1 MLPNIMSLEDHVKKI
16 NLAKSRV
23 KNSIFEMAE
32 AITNAVFQLEDR
44 QKDLAEQLGMSRGTL
59 SKWIAIGSNQSLMN
73 MKQSVPESFD
83 SLYQLSSLEKQYNKF
98 YGNREGHKKFLDLFK
113 NNFITPLSQRGD
125 INNILKLH
133 KDKIKQT
140 TKITKYLDSK
150 DQQFSKSIKNQ
161 SEIKLA
167 VLLKSKLFFN
177 TIVVVPL
184 EEQLNQWRQDEIQAD
199 INSDYAIRNLENKD
213 KNIFQICLIKVKG
226 KDIDIGIKALGSW
239 GYDYNK
245 ILVPKQ
251 NKNSLVD
258 ISSEFIVV
266 VGSKGTDKKE
276 NFIMR
281 SSATIDLIEFAK
293 QIGEQPYLFVGEK
306 LNIKNWVYCVG

>member
-113 NNFITPLSQRGD
+113 NNFITPFSQRGD

-184 EEQLNQWRQDEIQAD
+184 EEQLNQWRQDEIQGD
-199 INSDYAIRNLENKD
+199 INSNYAIRNLENKD

-226 KDIDIGIKALGSW
+226 KDIDIAIKALGSW

>member
-140 TKITKYLDSK
+140 TKTTKYLDSK
-150 DQQFSKSIKNQ
+150 DQQFSKRIKNQ

-251 NKNSLVD
+251 TKNSLVD

>member
-113 NNFITPLSQRGD
+113 NNFITPFSQRGD

-133 KDKIKQT
+133 KYKIKQT

-184 EEQLNQWRQDEIQAD
+184 EEQLNQWRQDEIQGD
-199 INSDYAIRNLENKD
+199 INSNYAIRNLENKD

-251 NKNSLVD
+251 TKNSLVD

>member
-59 SKWIAIGSNQSLMN
+59 SKWIAIGSNQSLMS

-98 YGNREGHKKFLDLFK
+98 YGNREGHKKFLDLFE
-113 NNFITPLSQRGD
+113 NNFITPFSQRGD

>member
-125 INNILKLH
+125 INNVLKLH

-140 TKITKYLDSK
+140 TKKTKYLDSK

-239 GYDYNK
+239 GYNFNK

-251 NKNSLVD
+251 TKNSLVD

>member
-140 TKITKYLDSK
+140 TKTTKYLDSK

-184 EEQLNQWRQDEIQAD
+184 EEQLNQWRQDEIQGD

-251 NKNSLVD
+251 TKNSLVD

>member
-140 TKITKYLDSK
+140 TKTTKYLDSK

-251 NKNSLVD
+251 TKNSLVD

>member
-59 SKWIAIGSNQSLMN
+59 SKWIAIGTNQSLMN
-73 MKQSVPESFD
+73 MKQSVPETFD

-113 NNFITPLSQRGD
+113 NNFITPLSQRDD
-125 INNILKLH
+125 INKILKLH
-133 KDKIKQT
+133 KDKIKQK
-140 TKITKYLDSK
+140 TKKTKYLDSK
-150 DQQFSKSIKNQ
+150 DQQFSKIIKNQ

-177 TIVVVPL
+177 TIIVVPL
-184 EEQLNQWRQDEIQAD
+184 EEQLKHWRQNGLQGD
-199 INSDYAIRNLENKD
+199 INSEYSIRSLENKD
-213 KNIFQICLIKVKG
+213 KNICQICLIKVKG
-226 KDIDIGIKALGSW
+226 KDIDIGIKALDSW
-239 GYDYNK
+239 GYDFKK
-245 ILVPKQ
+245 ILTPRQTKS
-251 NKNSLVD
+251 SLVD
-258 ISSEFIVV
+258 ISSEFVV
-266 VGSKGTDKKE
+266 LVGSKGADKEE
-276 NFIMR
+276 NFNMR
-281 SSATIDLIEFAK
+281 SSATIDLIEYAE
-293 QIGEQPYLFVGEK
+293 QIGGQPYLFAGEK

>member
-44 QKDLAEQLGMSRGTL
+44 QKDLAEQLGMSKGTL
-59 SKWIAIGSNQSLMN
+59 SKWIAIGSNQSLMS

-125 INNILKLH
+125 INNVLKLH

-140 TKITKYLDSK
+140 TKKTKYLDSK

-177 TIVVVPL
+177 TIVVAPL
-184 EEQLNQWRQDEIQAD
+184 EEQLNHWRQDEIQGD

-239 GYDYNK
+239 GYNFNK

-251 NKNSLVD
+251 TKNSLVD

>member
-113 NNFITPLSQRGD
+113 NNFITPFSQRGD

-133 KDKIKQT
+133 KDKIKQK

-177 TIVVVPL
+177 TIVVAPL
-184 EEQLNQWRQDEIQAD
+184 EEQLNHWRQDEIQGD

-239 GYDYNK
+239 GYNFNK

-251 NKNSLVD
+251 TKNSLVD

-293 QIGEQPYLFVGEK
+293 KIGEQPYLFVGEK

>member
-59 SKWIAIGSNQSLMN
+59 SKWIAIGTNQSLMN
-73 MKQSVPESFD
+73 MKQSVPETFD

-98 YGNREGHKKFLDLFK
+98 YGDREGHKKFLDLFK
-113 NNFITPLSQRGD
+113 NNFITPLSQRDD
-125 INNILKLH
+125 INKILKLH
-133 KDKIKQT
+133 KDKIKQK
-140 TKITKYLDSK
+140 TKKTKYLDSK
-150 DQQFSKSIKNQ
+150 DQQFSKIIKNK

-177 TIVVVPL
+177 TIIVVPL
-184 EEQLNQWRQDEIQAD
+184 EEQLKHWRQNGLGGD
-199 INSDYAIRNLENKD
+199 INSDYSIRSLENKD
-213 KNIFQICLIKVKG
+213 KNICQICLIKVKG
-226 KDIDIGIKALGSW
+226 KDIDIGIKALDSW
-239 GYDYNK
+239 GYDFKK
-245 ILVPKQ
+245 ILTPRQTKS
-251 NKNSLVD
+251 SLVD
-258 ISSEFIVV
+258 ISSEFVV
-266 VGSKGTDKKE
+266 LVGSKGADKEE
-276 NFIMR
+276 NFNMR
-281 SSATIDLIEFAK
+281 SSATIDLIEYAE
-293 QIGEQPYLFVGEK
+293 QIGGQPYLFVGEK

>member
-113 NNFITPLSQRGD
+113 NNFITPFSQRGD

-184 EEQLNQWRQDEIQAD
+184 EEQLNQWRQDEIQGD

-226 KDIDIGIKALGSW
+226 KDIDIAIKALGSW

>member
-1 MLPNIMSLEDHVKKI
+1 MSLEDHVKKI

-125 INNILKLH
+125 INNVLKLH

-140 TKITKYLDSK
+140 TIKTKYLDSK

-184 EEQLNQWRQDEIQAD
+184 EEQLNQWRQDEIQGD
-199 INSDYAIRNLENKD
+199 INSNYAIRNLENKD

-251 NKNSLVD
+251 TKNSLVD

>member
-140 TKITKYLDSK
+140 TKTTKYLDSK

-226 KDIDIGIKALGSW
+226 KDIDIAIKALGSW

-251 NKNSLVD
+251 TKNSLVD

>member
-1 MLPNIMSLEDHVKKI
+1 
-16 NLAKSRV
+16 
-23 KNSIFEMAE
+23 MAE

-140 TKITKYLDSK
+140 TKTTKYLDSK

-251 NKNSLVD
+251 TKNSLVD

>member
-98 YGNREGHKKFLDLFK
+98 YGNREGHKKFLHLFK
-113 NNFITPLSQRGD
+113 NNFITPFSQRGD

-140 TKITKYLDSK
+140 TKTTKYLDSK

-239 GYDYNK
+239 GYYYNK

-251 NKNSLVD
+251 TKNSLVD

>member
-125 INNILKLH
+125 INNVLKLH

-177 TIVVVPL
+177 TIVVAPL
-184 EEQLNQWRQDEIQAD
+184 EEQLNHWRQDEIQGD

-239 GYDYNK
+239 GYNFNK

-251 NKNSLVD
+251 TKNSLVD

-293 QIGEQPYLFVGEK
+293 KIGEQPYLFVGEK

>member
-1 MLPNIMSLEDHVKKI
+1 MSLEDHVKKI

-140 TKITKYLDSK
+140 TKTTKYLDSK

-184 EEQLNQWRQDEIQAD
+184 EEQLNHWRQNEIQGD

-239 GYDYNK
+239 GYNYKK

-251 NKNSLVD
+251 TKNSLVD

>member
-125 INNILKLH
+125 INNVLKLH

-140 TKITKYLDSK
+140 TKKTKYLDSK

-251 NKNSLVD
+251 TKNSLVD
-258 ISSEFIVV
+258 ISSEFIVI

>member
-140 TKITKYLDSK
+140 TKTTKYLDSK

-184 EEQLNQWRQDEIQAD
+184 EEQLNHWRQDEIQGD

-251 NKNSLVD
+251 TKNSLVD

>member
-59 SKWIAIGSNQSLMN
+59 SKWIAIGSNHSLMN

-140 TKITKYLDSK
+140 TKTTKYLDSK

-251 NKNSLVD
+251 TKNSLVD

-306 LNIKNWVYCVG
+306 LNVKNWVYCIG

>member
-140 TKITKYLDSK
+140 TKTTKYLDSK

-226 KDIDIGIKALGSW
+226 KDIDIGIKALDSW

-251 NKNSLVD
+251 TKNSLVD

>member
-59 SKWIAIGSNQSLMN
+59 SKWIAIGTNQSLMN
-73 MKQSVPESFD
+73 MKQSVPETFD

-98 YGNREGHKKFLDLFK
+98 YGDREGYKKFLDLFK
-113 NNFITPLSQRGD
+113 NNFITPLSQRDD
-125 INNILKLH
+125 INKILKLH
-133 KDKIKQT
+133 KDKIKQK
-140 TKITKYLDSK
+140 TKKTKYLDSK
-150 DQQFSKSIKNQ
+150 DQQFSKIIKNQ

-184 EEQLNQWRQDEIQAD
+184 EEQLNQWRQDEIQGD
-199 INSDYAIRNLENKD
+199 INSNYAIRNLENVD

-226 KDIDIGIKALGSW
+226 KDIDIAIKALGSW

>member
-140 TKITKYLDSK
+140 TKTTKYLDSK

-213 KNIFQICLIKVKG
+213 KNICQICLIKVKG
-226 KDIDIGIKALGSW
+226 KDIDIGIKALDSW
-239 GYDYNK
+239 GYNFKK
-245 ILVPKQ
+245 ILTPRQTKS
-251 NKNSLVD
+251 SLVD
-258 ISSEFIVV
+258 ISSEFVV
-266 VGSKGTDKKE
+266 LVGSKGTDKQE
-276 NFIMR
+276 NFNMR
-281 SSATIDLIEFAK
+281 SSATIDLIEYAE
-293 QIGEQPYLFVGEK
+293 QIGGQPYLFAGEK

>member
-125 INNILKLH
+125 INNVLKLH

-140 TKITKYLDSK
+140 TIKTKYLDSK

-184 EEQLNQWRQDEIQAD
+184 EEQLNHWRQDEIQGD

-281 SSATIDLIEFAK
+281 SSATIDLIEFAN

>member
-1 MLPNIMSLEDHVKKI
+1 MSLEDHVKKI

-140 TKITKYLDSK
+140 TKTTKYLDSK

-251 NKNSLVD
+251 TKNSLVD

>member
-140 TKITKYLDSK
+140 TKTTKYLDSK

-184 EEQLNQWRQDEIQAD
+184 EEQLNHWRQDEIQGD

>member
-1 MLPNIMSLEDHVKKI
+1 
-16 NLAKSRV
+16 
-23 KNSIFEMAE
+23 MAE

-59 SKWIAIGSNQSLMN
+59 SKWIAIGTNQSLMN
-73 MKQSVPESFD
+73 MKQSVPETFD

-140 TKITKYLDSK
+140 TKTTKYLDSK

-251 NKNSLVD
+251 TKNSLVD

>member
-125 INNILKLH
+125 INNVLKLH

-140 TKITKYLDSK
+140 TIKTKYLDSK

-184 EEQLNQWRQDEIQAD
+184 EEQLNHWRQDEIQGD

>member
-125 INNILKLH
+125 INNVLKLH

-140 TKITKYLDSK
+140 TKKTKYSDSK

-177 TIVVVPL
+177 TIVVAPL
-184 EEQLNQWRQDEIQAD
+184 EEQLNHWRQDEIQGD

-251 NKNSLVD
+251 TKNSLVD

>member
-32 AITNAVFQLEDR
+32 AITNAVFELEDR

-140 TKITKYLDSK
+140 TKTTKYLDSK

-251 NKNSLVD
+251 TKNSLVD

>member
-184 EEQLNQWRQDEIQAD
+184 EEQLNQWRQDEIQGD
-199 INSDYAIRNLENKD
+199 INSNYAIRNLENKD

-226 KDIDIGIKALGSW
+226 KDIDIAIKALGSW